1 MGIIAD
7 LRKKV
12 KNFLLTTTD
21 LIGVT
26 SLRQGPVLRQYTES

>member
-7 LRKKV
+7 LKKQA
-12 KNFLLTTTD
+12 KTFLLTTTG